1 MNNFFKKISLK
12 NLFSNFKK
20 SHQVNL
26 PKPKS
31 FYVKVDHH
39 IYDNGKK
46 FRVRAEK
53 NGFKYS
59 KYFSKIDDAKTFR
72 NTILN
77 ELHKVN

>member
-1 MNNFFKKISLK
+1 MNNFLKK
-12 NLFSNFKK
+12 LFSKFKK

>member
-1 MNNFFKKISLK
+1 MNNFLKK
-12 NLFSNFKK
+12 LFSKFKN

>member
-1 MNNFFKKISLK
+1 MNNFLKKISLK

-59 KYFSKIDDAKTFR
+59 KYFTKIDDAKTFR